1 MSRRRSNQSIQK
13 LRERPLR
20 MTWWCHVHVN
30 RCVCVFVCVWTRTYP
45 STSTYASMVLKIE
58 HIKDGQEMTLQNE
71 MIMSMKQTLK
81 IFILMFGGEWFLP
94 HLKAIMMTSA
104 RMVPC
109 MNLWLRH
116 PCSGTDRC
124 KHNNNLNNHLISSH
138 PIQFY
143 SIPVQ
148 IILFITFH
156 LIIYH
161 WFCAIPFF
169 MFVSYPVLW
178 IYPILSDS
186 IPLHSTWFYP
196 FL

>member
-1 MSRRRSNQSIQK
+1 MD
-13 LRERPLR
+13 
-20 MTWWCHVHVN
+20 M
-30 RCVCVFVCVWTRTYP
+30 
-45 STSTYASMVLKIE
+45 
-58 HIKDGQEMTLQNE
+58 EMTLQNE

-148 IILFITFH
+148 IILFHYIPSHHIPLILCNPILYVCILSCFMNLSHSIWFYSITFH
-156 LIIYH
+156 MILSLPIRFHSI
-161 WFCAIPFF
+161 WFYPIKHDSTPFHMILF
-169 MFVSYPVLW
+169 HPIW
-178 IYPILSDS
+178 IYPIQNDS
-186 IPLHSTWFYP
+186 TPFHIIYMIDSTP
-196 FL
+196 FH